1 MRDKNMRI
9 ILALLAAVILS
20 GCYRSIPVIKEAIP
34 CKPPQELL
42 GTCDLPVKIEEG
54 ITYADLL
61 QLVQKDREHL
71 ATCCHRYEDLVRLIN
86 ACNEEIEKHNQK
98 IQEINAIIKQR

>member
-1 MRDKNMRI
+1 MRR
-9 ILALLAAVILS
+9 ILALLAAVLLS
-20 GCYRSIPVIKEAIP
+20 GCYHHVPVIQESAL
-34 CKPPQELL
+34 CKVPPEFL
-42 GTCDLPVKIEEG
+42 TSCDLPVKIEEG

-71 ATCCHRYEDLVRLIN
+71 ANCCHRYEDLVKLIN
-86 ACNEEIEKHNQK
+86 ACNEEIKKHNQK